1 MYYVNQIS
9 DKQNFTAHMYTYILK
24 GGGIANYGQWPLKP
38 HPEDGRSRHTAEVY
52 KIKRITGGGANYW
65 DIVHGPCGCQLI
77 SLNCREEILI
87 LASLLEATYIYGSR
101 QRGDFPGNLRRGAE
115 ICKD

>member
-1 MYYVNQIS
+1 M
-9 DKQNFTAHMYTYILK
+9 
-24 GGGIANYGQWPLKP
+24 
-38 HPEDGRSRHTAEVY
+38 AEVY

-77 SLNCREEILI
+77 SLNIREEILI